1 METNFK
7 TLVQQADAL
16 MGNLYIARSEYSP
29 ALALYKE
36 AIEDLFGLMKSTPD
50 PNRRT
55 KTQSIIEHLLTKAET
70 CKQRLNPSN
79 PAPRPKSLNF
89 TSKSLNLGRALLP
102 KSNLQ
107 PKPSVNKPNP
117 LAPYESVIMNEIID
131 SAPSVR
137 WDDIAGL
144 ESAKEMLQE
153 AIIQPSLYPHLFTGI
168 RAPPK
173 GILLFGPP
181 GTGKTMLAKAVASQC
196 SATFFNITAAAL
208 TSKFVR
214 NLYSLEK
221 VKRWC
226 ALCSASQE

>member
-1 METNFK
+1 MESNFK
-7 TLVQQADAL
+7 FLVQQADAL
-16 MGNLYIARSEYSP
+16 MGNLYTARSEYSP

-50 PNRRT
+50 PNTRT
-55 KTQSIIEHLLTKAET
+55 KTQTIIQHLLTKAET
-70 CKQRLNPSN
+70 CKNNLNSSK
-79 PAPRPKSLNF
+79 PASRSKPVNF
-89 TSKSLNLGRALLP
+89 TSKSLNLGQALLP

-107 PKPSVNKPNP
+107 PKSSVNKANP
-117 LAPYESVIMNEIID
+117 LVAYEAVIMNEIID

-221 VKRWC
+221 VKRW
-226 ALCSASQE
+226 

>member
-1 METNFK
+1 
-7 TLVQQADAL
+7 
-16 MGNLYIARSEYSP
+16 
-29 ALALYKE
+29 
-36 AIEDLFGLMKSTPD
+36 
-50 PNRRT
+50 
-55 KTQSIIEHLLTKAET
+55 
-70 CKQRLNPSN
+70 
-79 PAPRPKSLNF
+79 
-89 TSKSLNLGRALLP
+89 
-102 KSNLQ
+102 
-107 PKPSVNKPNP
+107 
-117 LAPYESVIMNEIID
+117 MNEIID

-221 VKRWC
+221 VKRW
-226 ALCSASQE
+226 